1 MEYLLL
7 NNLDAALK
15 DQPKPALFGP
25 SAGEEGCCLEG
36 GEWPGCR
43 PHGPGQAESDV
54 TATWP

>member
-36 GEWPGCR
+36 GEWSGR
-43 PHGPGQAESDV
+43 K
-54 TATWP
+54 